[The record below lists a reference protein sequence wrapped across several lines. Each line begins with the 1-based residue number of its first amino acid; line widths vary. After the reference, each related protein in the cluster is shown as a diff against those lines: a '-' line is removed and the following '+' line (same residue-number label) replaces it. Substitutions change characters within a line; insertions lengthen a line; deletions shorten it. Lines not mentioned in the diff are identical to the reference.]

1 MKLKD
6 FLSMFDEHEYFI
18 IQNED
23 KQEVCYGYTQDIPTS
38 DYHVVPGSVELVI
51 SETHLITVK

>member
-1 MKLKD
+1 
-6 FLSMFDEHEYFI
+6 MFDEHEYFI